1 MNNKLVWAK
10 KKKIVFREREREGK
24 KLWEIENRQRVSP
37 MGIGGTTS
45 ASCSDEGNMPPYYG
59 TFQGVANFYP
69 PQPSSSHNS
78 YQGYTLLPVYAVLEG
93 HPIRERRLPCCGLGL
108 GWCLF
113 ILGFFLG
120 GIPWYFGTFLL
131 LCTRVD
137 YREKPGLIACTIV
150 SLIIVIAI
158 TLGSSHRHFVW
169 WT

>member
-1 MNNKLVWAK
+1 
-10 KKKIVFREREREGK
+10 
-24 KLWEIENRQRVSP
+24 

-108 GWCLF
+108 GWCMF

-150 SLIIVIAI
+150 GAKKTSEVDRLVSLLISQKYPQHFPFCSAI
-158 TLGSSHRHFVW
+158 RYTFKDKTIHVSPSISLCF
-169 WT
+169 